1 MTDVSVSKPHPDL
14 REILGRLNASHANL
28 RARGMVT
35 ASEDM
40 NAAIS
45 LCEAALKERDAARLK
60 ARENDHLRSRID
72 RLEYDL
78 TMMRLSRDEARNET
92 KIASIPMDEAQAM
105 ARAEVRA
112 VLLPYLTDGAQGMR
126 MLALTLKA
134 EMDAAWGKE

>member
-1 MTDVSVSKPHPDL
+1 
-14 REILGRLNASHANL
+14 
-28 RARGMVT
+28 MVT

-45 LCEAALKERDAARLK
+45 LCETALKERDAARLK
-60 ARENDHLRSRID
+60 ACENDHLRSRID

-78 TMMRLSRDEARNET
+78 TMIRLSRDEARNET

-112 VLLPYLTDGAQGMR
+112 VLLPYLTDGLQGMR

-134 EMDAAWGKE
+134 DMDARWGKEPQ